1 MSGQPLLTGDF
12 DEESTLFKSL
22 LVDTKSELDR
32 EYERHQ
38 KNESNLVAPKPGWC
52 LKTWTLSGDEKIF
65 VNVCTSEMVLK
76 PKDLSEDEV
85 RKIVESEDPTKFRIP
100 MGIGEAHKERENT
113 GKGIRC
119 FDMNRDFYRVQ
130 VFLIFSLFSG

>member
-1 MSGQPLLTGDF
+1 MSSEPLLTGDF
-12 DEESTLFKSL
+12 DEQSSLFKSL

-32 EYERHQ
+32 EYERQQ

-52 LKTWTLSGDEKIF
+52 LKTWVLTGDEKIF

-76 PKDLSEDEV
+76 PKDLSETEV

-113 GKGIRC
+113 GKGMPC
-119 FDMNRDFYRVQ
+119 K
-130 VFLIFSLFSG
+130 SS